1 MGSQPK
7 VPLTLK
13 CPLDGL
19 VERCGAMSYQVGLG
33 AAFGADDM
41 ASVESRVFRGEI

>member
-1 MGSQPK
+1 M
-7 VPLTLK
+7 LR

-33 AAFGADDM
+33 AAVGANDM
-41 ASVESRVFRGEI
+41 ESVESKVFRGEM